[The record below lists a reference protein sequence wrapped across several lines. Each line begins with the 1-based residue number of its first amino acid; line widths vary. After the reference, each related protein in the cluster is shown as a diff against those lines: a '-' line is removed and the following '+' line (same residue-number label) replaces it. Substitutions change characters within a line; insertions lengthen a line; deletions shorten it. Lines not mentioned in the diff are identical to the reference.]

1 MRRLPVRVLLA
12 IAALLTAPVLVLTL
26 TDALRQLELKTVD
39 ARFSVRGSQGPPR
52 DVALV
57 LVDDVTFDELP
68 NDQWPFRRSLHGR
81 VIDRLR
87 EAGARVIAYDVQFTE
102 QTTAKEDDALINAVD
117 RAHGKVVL
125 ATTEVNQNGESA
137 VFGGEDTVRS
147 VGARVGNALLPP
159 DADGVDRRVPHTV
172 EKLTSFAVAS
182 AEVFGHA
189 VPRFGDAW
197 IDYRGPP
204 GTVPTL
210 SFSRVLH
217 GDFDPALVRGKVVVV
232 GAGAPSL
239 QDVHPTSVGRDELMA
254 GAEIHANAISTV
266 LDGLPLSEAP
276 RWVAVVLVLLVGVL
290 GPLLWRRLRGWRA
303 LLALAAVVLYV
314 VVAQLAF
321 GAGLILPVVYPL
333 LAAAVAAAGVLVIAT
348 TAAAYEREHVRERF
362 ARFVPAGVVDDAL
375 ARAEDDLRLGGVRV
389 EATVIFCDLR
399 AFSTFSE
406 HRPPEEAIAVINR
419 YLEEMSEPIRSHGG
433 TLLRYSGDGIL
444 AMFGAPIEQA
454 DHADRAL
461 AAVREMAGPRLSRLN
476 AWVREQGLGDGFEI
490 GIGVNSGE
498 VMCGHVGSEWRV
510 EYTAV
515 GDPVNTASRL
525 EAMTKDFEHA
535 VLVAETT
542 RERLVREVPDLVFVD
557 SREVRGRQ
565 AKASLWTL
573 DGRPQDR
580 QMTGSQTV

>member
-1 MRRLPVRVLLA
+1 
-12 IAALLTAPVLVLTL
+12 
-26 TDALRQLELKTVD
+26 
-39 ARFSVRGSQGPPR
+39 
-52 DVALV
+52 
-57 LVDDVTFDELP
+57 
-68 NDQWPFRRSLHGR
+68 
-81 VIDRLR
+81 
-87 EAGARVIAYDVQFTE
+87 
-102 QTTAKEDDALINAVD
+102 
-117 RAHGKVVL
+117 VV
-125 ATTEVNQNGESA
+125 
-137 VFGGEDTVRS
+137 
-147 VGARVGNALLPP
+147 
-159 DADGVDRRVPHTV
+159 
-172 EKLTSFAVAS
+172 S
-182 AEVFGHA
+182 AEVFGRT

-217 GDFDPALVRGKVVVV
+217 GDFDPARVRGKIVVV

-239 QDVHPTSVGRDELMA
+239 QDVHPTSVGRDELTA

-266 LDGLPLSEAP
+266 LDGLPLNEAP

-314 VVAQLAF
+314 VLAQLAF

-333 LAAAVAAAGVLVIAT
+333 LAAAVAAAGVLVIAA
-348 TAAAYEREHVRERF
+348 TAAAYERERVRERF

-375 ARAEDDLRLGGVRV
+375 ARAEDDLRLGGARV

-461 AAVREMAGPRLSRLN
+461 AAVREMAGPRLARLN
-476 AWVREQGLGDGFEI
+476 AWVRERGLGEGFEI

-542 RERLVREVPDLVFVD
+542 RERLQHEAPDLVYVD

-573 DGRPQDR
+573 DGRSEDR